1 MFLQMVKKWFAKS
14 SEQTVKY
21 GKIKFI
27 HHRKGYGFIQS
38 ADTTK
43 DVFVHVSELKDKV
56 HKGDKVS
63 FQLEINDKGMKAKN
77 VKRQLETA

>member
-1 MFLQMVKKWFAKS
+1 MFLQMVKKWF
-14 SEQTVKY
+14 VKNPTLPVKQ

-27 HHRKGYGFIQS
+27 HPKKGYGFIQS
-38 ADTTK
+38 AETTK

-77 VKRQLETA
+77 VKRQLETV